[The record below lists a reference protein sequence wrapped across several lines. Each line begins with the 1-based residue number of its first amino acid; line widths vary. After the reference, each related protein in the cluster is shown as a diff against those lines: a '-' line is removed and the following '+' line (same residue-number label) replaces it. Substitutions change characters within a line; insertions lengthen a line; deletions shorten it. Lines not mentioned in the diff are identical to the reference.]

1 MTVLQVDKEAL
12 DEQVKEKR
20 EQVEAAKKEQN
31 AYGEL
36 LQICFQMCVIQSFI
50 KVNCGI
56 CVWHVIVMQM
66 LICSIM
72 AK

>member
-36 LQICFQMCVIQSFI
+36 LQICFLMWCHSVL
-50 KVNCGI
+50 
-56 CVWHVIVMQM
+56 H
-66 LICSIM
+66 
-72 AK
+72 